1 MLTEAAVVREKD
13 GPFLIE
19 QVELDEL
26 RPDEVRV
33 RLVGAGVCHT
43 DAVVRE
49 QTYPTPLPAVLG
61 HEGSGVVEA
70 VGDAVLGVAVG
81 DHVVLSVNTCGRC
94 RQCLAG
100 DSTYCA
106 DLYAR
111 NFGGTRPDGST
122 ALRDGGGAAI
132 SSHFFGQSSFSRYA
146 NVQER
151 SVVPVPADVPLELL
165 GPLGCGIQTGAGAV
179 MNSLRPPA
187 GSSIAVFGAGAV
199 GLSAVLAA
207 RAIGCTRIVAV
218 DVVPERLALA
228 LELGATD
235 VLDARDGG
243 TAERVL
249 ELTGGQGVEV
259 ALETTGVAAVLRT
272 AADSLAIRGTV
283 GVVGAQAPGEETAF
297 ETGLSMTR
305 GWRLQMIIEGDAV
318 PQTFIPQLIE
328 LWRQGRFPFDR
339 LVTAYD
345 FADIEQAFAD
355 SAAGRTIK
363 PVLRFETPDGDPR
376 RAS

>member
-1 MLTEAAVVREKD
+1 
-13 GPFLIE
+13 
-19 QVELDEL
+19 
-26 RPDEVRV
+26 
-33 RLVGAGVCHT
+33 
-43 DAVVRE
+43 VVRE

-249 ELTGGQGVEV
+249 ELTGGQGVDV

>member
-1 MLTEAAVVREKD
+1 MRTEAAVVREKD
-13 GPFLIE
+13 GPFQLE
-19 QVELDEL
+19 QVELDDL
-26 RPDEVRV
+26 RADEVRV

-49 QTYPTPLPAVLG
+49 QIYPTPLPAVLG

-70 VGDAVLGVAVG
+70 VGEAVVGVAVG

-100 DSTYCA
+100 EGSYCT

-122 ALRDGGGAAI
+122 ALRDQDGGQL
-132 SSHFFGQSSFSRYA
+132 SSHFFGQSSFARRA
-146 NVQER
+146 NVQAR
-151 SVVPVPADVPLELL
+151 SVVPIPADVPLELM

-179 MNSLRPPA
+179 MNALRPEA
-187 GSSIAVFGAGAV
+187 GSSLAVFGAGAV

-207 RAIGCTRIVAV
+207 RAVGCGRIVAV
-218 DVVPERLALA
+218 DVVPERLTLA
-228 LELGATD
+228 QELGATD
-235 VLDARDGG
+235 VVDARDGDA
-243 TAERVL
+243 AERIM
-249 ELTGGQGVEV
+249 ELTSGQGVDY

-318 PQTFIPQLIE
+318 PQTFIPRLVE

-339 LVTAYD
+339 LVTFYD
-345 FADIEQAFAD
+345 LADIEQAFAD
-355 SAAGRTIK
+355 SKAGGTIK
-363 PVLRFETPDGDPR
+363 PVLRMEGSG
-376 RAS
+376 A

>member
-1 MLTEAAVVREKD
+1 
-13 GPFLIE
+13 
-19 QVELDEL
+19 
-26 RPDEVRV
+26 
-33 RLVGAGVCHT
+33 
-43 DAVVRE
+43 
-49 QTYPTPLPAVLG
+49 
-61 HEGSGVVEA
+61 
-70 VGDAVLGVAVG
+70 VGDAVVGVAVG

-122 ALRDGGGAAI
+122 ALRDAEGGQL
-132 SSHFFGQSSFSRYA
+132 SSHFFGQSSFARRA
-146 NVQER
+146 NVQAR
-151 SVVPVPADVPLELL
+151 SVVPIRPDVPLELM

-207 RAIGCTRIVAV
+207 RAVGCTRIVSV

-228 LELGATD
+228 TELGATD
-235 VLDARDGG
+235 VVDARDGSS
-243 TAERVL
+243 AERIMA
-249 ELTGGQGVEV
+249 LTDGQGVDL
-259 ALETTGVAAVLRT
+259 ALETTGVAAVLRS
-272 AADSLAIRGTV
+272 AADSLGIRGTV

-339 LVTAYD
+339 LVTSYD

-363 PVLRFETPDGDPR
+363 PVLRFETTDAEPD

>member
-1 MLTEAAVVREKD
+1 MLTEAVVVREKD
-13 GPFLIE
+13 GPLLLE
-19 QVELDEL
+19 QVELDEP

-33 RLVGAGVCHT
+33 RMVGAGVCHT
-43 DAVVRE
+43 DAVVRA
-49 QTYPTPLPAVLG
+49 QVYPTPLPAVLG
-61 HEGSGVVEA
+61 HEGAGVVEA
-70 VGDAVLGVAVG
+70 VGEAVEGVAVG

-100 DSTYCA
+100 DGTYCA

-122 ALRDGGGAAI
+122 ALRDRDGGRL
-132 SSHFFGQSSFSRYA
+132 SSHFFGQSSFARRA
-146 NVQER
+146 NVQAR
-151 SVVPVPADVPLELL
+151 SVVPIRADVPLELM
-165 GPLGCGIQTGAGAV
+165 GPLGCGVQTGAGAV

-207 RAIGCTRIVAV
+207 RAVGCTRIVAV
-218 DVVPERLALA
+218 DLVPGRLALA
-228 LELGATD
+228 EELGATD
-235 VLDARDGG
+235 TVDARGADA
-243 TAERVL
+243 AERVQ
-249 ELTGGQGVEV
+249 ELTGGQGVDF
-259 ALETTGVAAVLRT
+259 ALETTGVAAVLRS

-283 GVVGAQAPGEETAF
+283 GVVGAQAPGEETSF

-318 PQTFIPQLIE
+318 PQTFIAQLVE

-339 LVTAYD
+339 LITSYD
-345 FADIEQAFAD
+345 LADVEQAFAD
-355 SAAGRTIK
+355 SAAGGAVK
-363 PVLRFETPDGDPR
+363 PVLRFDTPDGEPQR
-376 RAS
+376 GS